1 MNFGT
6 LYLVAT
12 PIGNYEDI
20 TFRALETLKKVDLIV
35 FEERREANRLLN
47 YFKIE
52 KPLESLNEHNEL
64 ASTEVILSILK
75 SGKSV
80 AIISDSGTPIFSDPG
95 RLLVKRAIKLK
106 IKIVPI
112 PGASSL
118 MPSIIV
124 SGFSIDKFLFYG
136 WLSPK
141 RERRIAELKKIKNE
155 EKTIILMDTPYRL
168 SQVLRDICLV
178 FGEDRNMS
186 ISFNLTMK
194 DEEIFY
200 GTTGELNKKFSN
212 EQKKGE
218 FVIVIEGKK

>member
-64 ASTEVILSILK
+64 ASTEIILSILK